1 VREHHR
7 RTDPKTQNE
16 EEKKD
21 IRMEQTRET
30 LAQRTGAHIKRA
42 AHTLFREYSILFVFL
57 LVCVVITI
65 IRPVFLS
72 LDNIFN
78 VIRQVSMIGIMSVG
92 MTFVILSA
100 DIDLSVGS
108 VAGFSGALTAGLIAR
123 QGLSPFVAYFVPLPI
138 AALMG
143 WMMGMVITKGKVHSF
158 VVSLGMMSIARGLA
172 LVYTQG
178 LSIGNLPKSFGVLGG
193 GMVGPI
199 PIPVIIF
206 VGFMALGYLVLTR
219 TPYGRA
225 IYAIGGNQE
234 AARLSGIKVDRYR
247 IVNFVICSTLAGFA
261 GIILASRTRSAWPA
275 AATGWEL
282 DVITAVII
290 GGTSF
295 FGGRG
300 GMLGTLIGALFLGV
314 LRNGANLIGV
324 SPFYQQILIG
334 TLVVIAVVIDRLRQ
348 RRTA

>member
-1 VREHHR
+1 
-7 RTDPKTQNE
+7 
-16 EEKKD
+16 
-21 IRMEQTRET
+21 MEQTSVTRT
-30 LAQRTGAHIKRA
+30 RQIGKLAKHAAQR
-42 AHTLFREYSILFVFL
+42 LFREYSILFVFL
-57 LVCVVITI
+57 LVCAVIAS

-72 LDNIFN
+72 VNNIFN
-78 VIRQVSMIGIMSVG
+78 VVRQVSMIGIMSVG

-108 VAGFSGALTAGLIAR
+108 VAGFCGALAAGLMAR
-123 QGLSPFVAYFVPLPI
+123 QGLSPLAAILIPLPI

-143 WMMGMVITKGKVHSF
+143 WTIGIIVTKAKVHSF
-158 VVSLGMMSIARGLA
+158 VVTLGMMSIARGLA
-172 LVYTQG
+172 LVYTKG
-178 LSIGNLPKSFGVLGG
+178 LSIGNLPKSFGALGG

-199 PIPVIIF
+199 PVPVIVF
-206 VGFMALGYLVLTR
+206 VVFMILGYLVLTR

-225 IYAIGGNQE
+225 VYAIGGNQE
-234 AARLSGIKVDRYR
+234 AARLSGIKVARYR
-247 IVNFVICSTLAGFA
+247 ITNFILCSTLAGFA

-282 DVITAVII
+282 DVISAVVI

-300 GMLGTLIGALFLGV
+300 GMIGTLIGALFLGV

-334 TLVVIAVVIDRLRQ
+334 TLVVAAVVIDRLRQ
-348 RRTA
+348 SKTA

>member
-1 VREHHR
+1 MDQASGTFSQRIGR
-7 RTDPKTQNE
+7 LAKQTTQ
-16 EEKKD
+16 
-21 IRMEQTRET
+21 R
-30 LAQRTGAHIKRA
+30 L
-42 AHTLFREYSILFVFL
+42 LREYSIFFVFL
-57 LVCVVITI
+57 LVCVII
-65 IRPVFLS
+65 ASIRPVFLS
-72 LDNIFN
+72 VNNIFN

-108 VAGFSGALTAGLIAR
+108 VAGFCGALTAGLMAR
-123 QGLSPFVAYFVPLPI
+123 QGLSPTLAILAPIPI

-143 WMMGMVITKGKVHSF
+143 WLMGIIITKAKVHSF
-158 VVSLGMMSIARGLA
+158 VVSLGMMSVARGMA
-172 LVYTQG
+172 LVYTKG
-178 LSIGNLPKSFGVLGG
+178 LSIGNLPKSFGALGG

-199 PIPVIIF
+199 PVPVIIF
-206 VGFMALGYLVLTR
+206 VIFMILGYLVLTR

-225 IYAIGGNQE
+225 VYAIGGNQE

-247 IVNFVICSTLAGFA
+247 IANFILCSTLAGFA

-282 DVITAVII
+282 DVISAVVI

-300 GMLGTLIGALFLGV
+300 GMIGTLIGALFLGV
-314 LRNGANLIGV
+314 LRNGANLVGI
-324 SPFYQQILIG
+324 SPFYQQIIIG
-334 TLVVIAVVIDRLRQ
+334 TLVVTAVVIDRLRQ
-348 RRTA
+348 RKA

>member
-1 VREHHR
+1 MEH
-7 RTDPKTQNE
+7 
-16 EEKKD
+16 
-21 IRMEQTRET
+21 TRET
-30 LAQRTGAHIKRA
+30 LTRRIGHRAKRSAQ
-42 AHTLFREYSILFVFL
+42 TLLREYSILFVFL
-57 LVCVVITI
+57 LVCVI
-65 IRPVFLS
+65 IASLRPVFLS
-72 LDNIFN
+72 VNNIFN

-108 VAGFSGALTAGLIAR
+108 VAGFCGALTAGLMVR
-123 QGLSPFVAYFVPLPI
+123 QGLSPVVATLLPLAI
-138 AALMG
+138 AAVMG
-143 WMMGMVITKGKVHSF
+143 WAMGIIITKAKVHSF
-158 VVSLGMMSIARGLA
+158 VVSLGLMSIARGMA
-172 LVYTQG
+172 LVYTKG
-178 LSIGNLPKSFGVLGG
+178 LSIGNLPKEFGTLGG
-193 GMVGPI
+193 GMIGPI
-199 PIPVIIF
+199 PVPVIVF
-206 VGFMALGYLVLTR
+206 AGFMLAGYVVLTR

-261 GIILASRTRSAWPA
+261 GIILASRTRSAWPS

-282 DVITAVII
+282 DVISAVVI

-300 GMLGTLIGALFLGV
+300 GMVGTLIGALFLGV

-334 TLVVIAVVIDRLRQ
+334 ALVVGAVVIDRLRQ
-348 RRTA
+348 RKTA

>member
-1 VREHHR
+1 MDQTVGAIPR
-7 RTDPKTQNE
+7 RIGRLVKQS
-16 EEKKD
+16 
-21 IRMEQTRET
+21 
-30 LAQRTGAHIKRA
+30 AQKVY
-42 AHTLFREYSILFVFL
+42 REYSILLVFL
-57 LVCVVITI
+57 LVCAIITS

-72 LDNIFN
+72 VNNIFN
-78 VIRQVSMIGIMSVG
+78 VIRQVSMIGIMAVG

-108 VAGFSGALTAGLIAR
+108 VAGFCGALTAGLMAR
-123 QGLSPFVAYFVPLPI
+123 QGLPPLVAILIPIPL

-143 WMMGMVITKGKVHSF
+143 WMVGIVVTKAKVHSF
-158 VVSLGMMSIARGLA
+158 VVTLGMMSIARGLA
-172 LVYTQG
+172 LVYTKG
-178 LSIGNLPKSFGVLGG
+178 LSIGNLPKSFGALGG

-199 PIPVIIF
+199 PAPVIIF
-206 VGFMALGYLVLTR
+206 VVFMILGYFVLTR

-247 IVNFVICSTLAGFA
+247 ITNFILCSTLAGFA

-282 DVITAVII
+282 DVISAVVI

-300 GMLGTLIGALFLGV
+300 GMAGTLIGALFLGV
-314 LRNGANLIGV
+314 LRNGANLMGI
-324 SPFYQQILIG
+324 SPFYQQIIIG
-334 TLVVIAVVIDRLRQ
+334 TLVVTAVVIDRLR
-348 RRTA
+348 RKKST

>member
-1 VREHHR
+1 
-7 RTDPKTQNE
+7 
-16 EEKKD
+16 
-21 IRMEQTRET
+21 MGQTSET
-30 LAQRTGAHIKRA
+30 LTRRLGRFARHSAQ
-42 AHTLFREYSILFVFL
+42 TLFREYIILFVFL
-57 LVCVVITI
+57 LVCILIASV
-65 IRPVFLS
+65 RPVFLS
-72 LDNIFN
+72 VDNIFN

-108 VAGFSGALTAGLIAR
+108 VAGFCGALTAGLMVR
-123 QGLSPFVAYFVPLPI
+123 QGLSPLVSILLPLPLG
-138 AALMG
+138 ALMG
-143 WMMGMVITKGKVHSF
+143 WMMGIVITKAKVHSF

-172 LVYTQG
+172 LVYTKG
-178 LSIGNLPKSFGVLGG
+178 LSIGNVPKSFGALGG

-199 PIPVIIF
+199 PVPVIVF
-206 VGFMALGYLVLTR
+206 AAFMVIGYLVLTR

-247 IVNFVICSTLAGFA
+247 IVNFMICSTLAGFA

-282 DVITAVII
+282 DVISAVVI

-300 GMLGTLIGALFLGV
+300 GMIGTLIGALFLGV

-334 TLVVIAVVIDRLRQ
+334 ALVVGAVVIDRLRQ
-348 RRTA
+348 RKTA

>member
-1 VREHHR
+1 
-7 RTDPKTQNE
+7 
-16 EEKKD
+16 
-21 IRMEQTRET
+21 MEQTSERLTRRIGKLAKRSVQT
-30 LAQRTGAHIKRA
+30 L
-42 AHTLFREYSILFVFL
+42 LREYIILFVFL
-57 LVCVVITI
+57 LVCVII
-65 IRPVFLS
+65 ASIRPVFLS
-72 LDNIFN
+72 VDNIFN

-108 VAGFSGALTAGLIAR
+108 VAGFCGALTAGLMVR
-123 QGLSPFVAYFVPLPI
+123 QGLSPLVSILLPLPV

-143 WMMGMVITKGKVHSF
+143 WVMGIVITKAKVHSF

-172 LVYTQG
+172 LVYTKG
-178 LSIGNLPKSFGVLGG
+178 LSIGNVPKAFGALGG

-199 PIPVIIF
+199 PVPVIVF
-206 VGFMALGYLVLTR
+206 AAFMIIGYLVLTR

-247 IVNFVICSTLAGFA
+247 IMNFVICSTLAGFA

-282 DVITAVII
+282 DVISAVVI

-300 GMLGTLIGALFLGV
+300 GMVGTLIGALFLGV

-334 TLVVIAVVIDRLRQ
+334 ALVVGAVVIDRLRQ

>member
-1 VREHHR
+1 
-7 RTDPKTQNE
+7 
-16 EEKKD
+16 
-21 IRMEQTRET
+21 MEQTSET
-30 LAQRTGAHIKRA
+30 LAQRTGVRVKRA
-42 AHTLFREYSILFVFL
+42 AQTLFREYSIFFVFL
-57 LVCVVITI
+57 LVCAVIAS

-72 LDNIFN
+72 IDNIFN

-108 VAGFSGALTAGLIAR
+108 VAGLCGALTAGVIAR
-123 QGLSPFVAYFVPLPI
+123 QGLPPLVAIFLPLPV

-143 WMMGMVITKGKVHSF
+143 WMMGIIITKAKVHSF
-158 VVSLGMMSIARGLA
+158 VVSLGMMTIARGLA

-178 LSIGNLPKSFGVLGG
+178 LSIGNLPRSFGTLGG

-206 VGFMALGYLVLTR
+206 AAFMIIGYVVLTR

-247 IVNFVICSTLAGFA
+247 IMNFVICSTLAGFA

-300 GMLGTLIGALFLGV
+300 GMVGTLIGALFLGV

-334 TLVVIAVVIDRLRQ
+334 VLVVIAVVIDRLRQ
-348 RRTA
+348 RKTT

>member
-1 VREHHR
+1 
-7 RTDPKTQNE
+7 
-16 EEKKD
+16 
-21 IRMEQTRET
+21 
-30 LAQRTGAHIKRA
+30 
-42 AHTLFREYSILFVFL
+42 
-57 LVCVVITI
+57 VITS

-72 LDNIFN
+72 VDNIFN

-108 VAGFSGALTAGLIAR
+108 VAGFCGALTAGVIAR
-123 QGLSPFVAYFVPLPI
+123 QGLPPLVAIFLPLPV

-143 WMMGMVITKGKVHSF
+143 WVMGIIVTKAKVHSF

-172 LVYTQG
+172 LVYTKG
-178 LSIGNLPKSFGVLGG
+178 LSIGNLPKEFGALGG

-206 VGFMALGYLVLTR
+206 AAFMILGYLVLTR

-225 IYAIGGNQE
+225 LYAIGGNQE

-247 IVNFVICSTLAGFA
+247 IMNFVICSTLAGFA

-282 DVITAVII
+282 DVISAVVI

-300 GMLGTLIGALFLGV
+300 GMIGTLIGALFLGV

-324 SPFYQQILIG
+324 SPFYQQIIIG
-334 TLVVIAVVIDRLRQ
+334 ALVVTAVVIDRLRQ
-348 RRTA
+348 RKTA

>member
-1 VREHHR
+1 MGQTDDTLIR
-7 RTDPKTQNE
+7 RLRGLAK
-16 EEKKD
+16 
-21 IRMEQTRET
+21 RSWQTVV
-30 LAQRTGAHIKRA
+30 
-42 AHTLFREYSILFVFL
+42 REYSILFIFL
-57 LVCVVITI
+57 LVCVII
-65 IRPVFLS
+65 ASIRPVFLS
-72 LDNIFN
+72 VDNIFN

-108 VAGFSGALTAGLIAR
+108 VAGVCGALTAGLMVR
-123 QGLSPFVAYFVPLPI
+123 QGLPPLAAILVPLPI

-143 WMMGMVITKGKVHSF
+143 WVMGIIITKAKVHSF

-172 LVYTQG
+172 LVYTKG

-199 PIPVIIF
+199 PVPVIIF
-206 VGFMALGYLVLTR
+206 AVFMVLGYLVLTR
-219 TPYGRA
+219 TPFGRA
-225 IYAIGGNQE
+225 VYAIGGNQE

-282 DVITAVII
+282 DVISAVVI

-300 GMLGTLIGALFLGV
+300 GMVGTLIGALFLGV

-334 TLVVIAVVIDRLRQ
+334 ALVVTAVVIDRLRQ
-348 RRTA
+348 RKTA

>member
-1 VREHHR
+1 
-7 RTDPKTQNE
+7 
-16 EEKKD
+16 
-21 IRMEQTRET
+21 MEQTSET
-30 LAQRTGAHIKRA
+30 LTRRIGGLAKRSAQ
-42 AHTLFREYSILFVFL
+42 TLLREYSILFVFL
-57 LVCVVITI
+57 LVCVVIAS

-72 LDNIFN
+72 IDNIFN
-78 VIRQVSMIGIMSVG
+78 VIRQVSMIGIMAVG

-108 VAGFSGALTAGLIAR
+108 VAGFCGALTAGLMVR
-123 QGLSPFVAYFVPLPI
+123 QDLSPLVAILLPI
-138 AALMG
+138 PVAALMG
-143 WMMGMVITKGKVHSF
+143 WVMGIIITKAKVHSF

-172 LVYTQG
+172 LVYTKG
-178 LSIGNLPKSFGVLGG
+178 LSIGNLPKEFGTLGG

-199 PIPVIIF
+199 PLPVIVF
-206 VGFMALGYLVLTR
+206 AAFMIAGYFVLTR

-225 IYAIGGNQE
+225 VYAIGGNQE

-247 IVNFVICSTLAGFA
+247 IINFVICSSLAGFA

-282 DVITAVII
+282 DVISAVVI

-300 GMLGTLIGALFLGV
+300 GMIGTLIGALFLGV

-324 SPFYQQILIG
+324 SPFYQQIIIG
-334 TLVVIAVVIDRLRQ
+334 ALVVTAVVIDRLRQ
-348 RRTA
+348 RKTA

>member
-1 VREHHR
+1 
-7 RTDPKTQNE
+7 
-16 EEKKD
+16 
-21 IRMEQTRET
+21 MGQTSET
-30 LAQRTGAHIKRA
+30 LTRRLGRFARHSAQ
-42 AHTLFREYSILFVFL
+42 TLFREYIILFVFL
-57 LVCVVITI
+57 LVCILIASV
-65 IRPVFLS
+65 RPVFLS
-72 LDNIFN
+72 VDNIFN

-108 VAGFSGALTAGLIAR
+108 VAGFCGALTAGLMVR
-123 QGLSPFVAYFVPLPI
+123 QGLSPLVSILLPLPL

-143 WMMGMVITKGKVHSF
+143 WMMGIVITKAKVHSF

-172 LVYTQG
+172 LVYTKG
-178 LSIGNLPKSFGVLGG
+178 LSIGNVPKSFGALGG

-199 PIPVIIF
+199 PVPVIVF
-206 VGFMALGYLVLTR
+206 AAFMVIGYLVLTR

-247 IVNFVICSTLAGFA
+247 IVNFMICSTLAGFA

-282 DVITAVII
+282 DVISAVVI

-300 GMLGTLIGALFLGV
+300 GMIGTLIGALFLGV

-334 TLVVIAVVIDRLRQ
+334 ALVVGAVVIDRLRQ
-348 RRTA
+348 RKTA

>member
-1 VREHHR
+1 M
-7 RTDPKTQNE
+7 D
-16 EEKKD
+16 
-21 IRMEQTRET
+21 QTLTKRIGR
-30 LAQRTGAHIKRA
+30 LAKQSAQRIY
-42 AHTLFREYSILFVFL
+42 REYSILLVFL
-57 LVCVVITI
+57 LVCAIITS

-72 LDNIFN
+72 VNNIFN
-78 VIRQVSMIGIMSVG
+78 VIRQVSMIGIMAVG

-108 VAGFSGALTAGLIAR
+108 VAGFCGALTAGLMSR
-123 QGLSPFVAYFVPLPI
+123 QGLSPLAAILVPIPL

-143 WMMGMVITKGKVHSF
+143 WMIGIVVTKAKVHSF
-158 VVSLGMMSIARGLA
+158 VVTLGMMSIARGLA
-172 LVYTQG
+172 LVYTRG
-178 LSIGNLPKSFGVLGG
+178 LSIGNLPKSFGALGG

-199 PIPVIIF
+199 PAPVIIF
-206 VGFMALGYLVLTR
+206 VVFMILGYLVLTR

-225 IYAIGGNQE
+225 VYAIGGNQE

-247 IVNFVICSTLAGFA
+247 IANFILCSTLAGFA

-282 DVITAVII
+282 DVISAVVI

-300 GMLGTLIGALFLGV
+300 GMAGTLIGALFLGV
-314 LRNGANLIGV
+314 LRNGANLMGI
-324 SPFYQQILIG
+324 SPFYQQIIIG
-334 TLVVIAVVIDRLRQ
+334 MLVVTAVVIDRLRQ
-348 RRTA
+348 KKNT

>member
-1 VREHHR
+1 M
-7 RTDPKTQNE
+7 D
-16 EEKKD
+16 
-21 IRMEQTRET
+21 
-30 LAQRTGAHIKRA
+30 QRTG
-42 AHTLFREYSILFVFL
+42 TLAERFGQSAKHAGQKLLREYSILFVFL
-57 LVCVVITI
+57 LVCVII
-65 IRPVFLS
+65 ASIRPVFLS
-72 LDNIFN
+72 VYNIFN

-108 VAGFSGALTAGLIAR
+108 VAGFSGALAAGLIAR
-123 QGLSPFVAYFVPLPI
+123 QGISPALAMMAPIPI
-138 AALMG
+138 AALIGWAMG
-143 WMMGMVITKGKVHSF
+143 IVITKTRVHSF
-158 VVSLGMMSIARGLA
+158 VVSLGMMSIARGMA
-172 LVYTQG
+172 LVYTKG
-178 LSIGNLPKSFGVLGG
+178 LSIGNLPKSFGTLGG

-206 VGFMALGYLVLTR
+206 GAFMILGYFVLTR

-225 IYAIGGNQE
+225 VYAIGGNKE

-247 IVNFVICSTLAGFA
+247 IMNFILCSTLAGFA

-282 DVITAVII
+282 DVISAVVI

-300 GMLGTLIGALFLGV
+300 GMVGTLIGALFLGV
-314 LRNGANLIGV
+314 LRNGANLLGI
-324 SPFYQQILIG
+324 SPFYQQIIIG
-334 TLVVIAVVIDRLRQ
+334 ALVVTAVVIDRLRQ
-348 RRTA
+348 RNVA

>member
-1 VREHHR
+1 
-7 RTDPKTQNE
+7 
-16 EEKKD
+16 
-21 IRMEQTRET
+21 MEQTSVTRT
-30 LAQRTGAHIKRA
+30 RQIGKLAKHAAQR
-42 AHTLFREYSILFVFL
+42 LFREYSILFVFL
-57 LVCVVITI
+57 LVCAVIAS

-72 LDNIFN
+72 VNNIFN
-78 VIRQVSMIGIMSVG
+78 VVRQVSMIGIMSVG

-108 VAGFSGALTAGLIAR
+108 VAGFCGALAAGLMAR
-123 QGLSPFVAYFVPLPI
+123 QGLSPLAAILIPLPI

-143 WMMGMVITKGKVHSF
+143 WTIGIIVTKAKVHSF
-158 VVSLGMMSIARGLA
+158 VVTLGMMSIARGLA
-172 LVYTQG
+172 LVYTKG
-178 LSIGNLPKSFGVLGG
+178 LSIGNLPKSFGALGG

-199 PIPVIIF
+199 PVPVIVF
-206 VGFMALGYLVLTR
+206 VVFMILGYLVLTR

-225 IYAIGGNQE
+225 VYAIGGNQE
-234 AARLSGIKVDRYR
+234 AARLSGIKVARYR
-247 IVNFVICSTLAGFA
+247 ITNFILCSTLAGFA

-282 DVITAVII
+282 DVISAVVI

-300 GMLGTLIGALFLGV
+300 GMVGTLIGALFLGV

-334 TLVVIAVVIDRLRQ
+334 TLVVAAVVIDRLRQ
-348 RRTA
+348 SKTA

>member
-1 VREHHR
+1 
-7 RTDPKTQNE
+7 
-16 EEKKD
+16 
-21 IRMEQTRET
+21 MEQTSMTRTRRIGT
-30 LAQRTGAHIKRA
+30 LARHAAQRM
-42 AHTLFREYSILFVFL
+42 FREYSIFFIFL
-57 LVCVVITI
+57 LVCAVIAS

-72 LDNIFN
+72 VNNIFN

-108 VAGFSGALTAGLIAR
+108 VAGFCGALTAGLMAR
-123 QGLSPFVAYFVPLPI
+123 QGLSPLAAILVPIPL

-143 WMMGMVITKGKVHSF
+143 WVMGIIITKAKVHSF
-158 VVSLGMMSIARGLA
+158 VVSLGMMSVARGMA
-172 LVYTQG
+172 LVYTKG
-178 LSIGNLPKSFGVLGG
+178 LSIGNLPKSFGALGG

-199 PIPVIIF
+199 PIPVIVFVIF
-206 VGFMALGYLVLTR
+206 MVLGYLILTR

-225 IYAIGGNQE
+225 VYAIGGNQE

-247 IVNFVICSTLAGFA
+247 IANFILCSTLAGFA

-282 DVITAVII
+282 DVISAVVI

-300 GMLGTLIGALFLGV
+300 GMIGTLIGALFLGV
-314 LRNGANLIGV
+314 LRNGANLLGI
-324 SPFYQQILIG
+324 SPFYQQIIIG
-334 TLVVIAVVIDRLRQ
+334 ALVVAAVVIDRLRQ
-348 RRTA
+348 RKTA

>member
-1 VREHHR
+1 
-7 RTDPKTQNE
+7 
-16 EEKKD
+16 
-21 IRMEQTRET
+21 MEQTSVTRTRRFGE
-30 LAQRTGAHIKRA
+30 LAKHGAQR
-42 AHTLFREYSILFVFL
+42 LFREYSILFVFL
-57 LVCVVITI
+57 LVCAII
-65 IRPVFLS
+65 ASIRPVFLS
-72 LDNIFN
+72 VNNIFN
-78 VIRQVSMIGIMSVG
+78 VIRQVSMIGIMAVG

-108 VAGFSGALTAGLIAR
+108 VAGFCGALTAGLITR
-123 QGLSPFVAYFVPLPI
+123 QGLSPLAAILIPIPI

-143 WMMGMVITKGKVHSF
+143 WVMGIIITKARVHSF

-172 LVYTQG
+172 LVYTRG
-178 LSIGNLPKSFGVLGG
+178 LSIGNLPKSFGALGG

-199 PIPVIIF
+199 PVPVIVF
-206 VGFMALGYLVLTR
+206 VVFMILGYVVLTR

-225 IYAIGGNQE
+225 VYAIGGNQE

-247 IVNFVICSTLAGFA
+247 IANFILCSTLAGFA

-282 DVITAVII
+282 DVISAVVI

-300 GMLGTLIGALFLGV
+300 GMIGTLIGALFLGV

-334 TLVVIAVVIDRLRQ
+334 ALVVAAVVIDRLRQ
-348 RRTA
+348 RKTA

>member
-1 VREHHR
+1 MAE
-7 RTDPKTQNE
+7 PKTRDD
-16 EEKKD
+16 EKKKGV
-21 IRMEQTRET
+21 RMEQTSET
-30 LAQRTGAHIKRA
+30 SAQRTGARVKRA
-42 AHTLFREYSILFVFL
+42 VQTLFREYSIFFIFL
-57 LVCVVITI
+57 LVCVVITS

-72 LDNIFN
+72 VDNIFN

-108 VAGFSGALTAGLIAR
+108 VAGLCGALTAGVIAR
-123 QGLSPFVAYFVPLPI
+123 QGLPPLVAIFLPLPV
-138 AALMG
+138 AALLGWVMG
-143 WMMGMVITKGKVHSF
+143 IIITKAKVHSF

-172 LVYTQG
+172 LVYTKG
-178 LSIGNLPKSFGVLGG
+178 LSIGNLPKEFGDLGG

-199 PIPVIIF
+199 PVPVIIF
-206 VGFMALGYLVLTR
+206 AAFMILGYLVLTR

-247 IVNFVICSTLAGFA
+247 IMNFVICSTLAGFA

-348 RRTA
+348 RKTA

>member
-1 VREHHR
+1 
-7 RTDPKTQNE
+7 
-16 EEKKD
+16 
-21 IRMEQTRET
+21 MEQTSET
-30 LAQRTGAHIKRA
+30 LAQRTGARVKRA
-42 AHTLFREYSILFVFL
+42 AQTLFREYSIFFVFL
-57 LVCVVITI
+57 LVCVVITS

-72 LDNIFN
+72 VDNIFN

-108 VAGFSGALTAGLIAR
+108 VAGFCGALTAGVIAR
-123 QGLSPFVAYFVPLPI
+123 QGLPPLVAIFLPLPV

-143 WMMGMVITKGKVHSF
+143 WVMGIIVTKAKVHSF

-172 LVYTQG
+172 LVYTKG
-178 LSIGNLPKSFGVLGG
+178 LSIGNLPKEFGALGG

-206 VGFMALGYLVLTR
+206 AAFMILGYLVLTR

-225 IYAIGGNQE
+225 LYAIGGNQE

-247 IVNFVICSTLAGFA
+247 IMNFVICSTLAGFA

-282 DVITAVII
+282 DVISAVVI

-300 GMLGTLIGALFLGV
+300 GMIGTLIGALFLGV

-324 SPFYQQILIG
+324 SPFYQQIIIG
-334 TLVVIAVVIDRLRQ
+334 ALVVTAVVIDRLRQ
-348 RRTA
+348 RKTA

>member
-1 VREHHR
+1 MAE
-7 RTDPKTQNE
+7 PKTRDD
-16 EEKKD
+16 EKKKGV
-21 IRMEQTRET
+21 RMEQTSET
-30 LAQRTGAHIKRA
+30 SAQRTGARVKRA
-42 AHTLFREYSILFVFL
+42 VQTLFREYSIFFIFL
-57 LVCVVITI
+57 LVCVVITS

-72 LDNIFN
+72 VDNIFN

-108 VAGFSGALTAGLIAR
+108 VAGLCGALTAGVIAR
-123 QGLSPFVAYFVPLPI
+123 QGLPPLVAIFLPLPV
-138 AALMG
+138 AALLGWVMG
-143 WMMGMVITKGKVHSF
+143 TIITKAKVHSF

-172 LVYTQG
+172 LVYTKG
-178 LSIGNLPKSFGVLGG
+178 LSIGNLPKEFGNLGG

-206 VGFMALGYLVLTR
+206 AAFMILGYLVLTR

-247 IVNFVICSTLAGFA
+247 IMNFVICSTLAGFA

-348 RRTA
+348 RKTA

>member
-1 VREHHR
+1 
-7 RTDPKTQNE
+7 
-16 EEKKD
+16 
-21 IRMEQTRET
+21 MEQTSVTRT
-30 LAQRTGAHIKRA
+30 RQIGKLAKHAAQR
-42 AHTLFREYSILFVFL
+42 LFREYSILFVFL
-57 LVCVVITI
+57 LVCAVIAS

-72 LDNIFN
+72 VNNIFN
-78 VIRQVSMIGIMSVG
+78 VVRQVSMIGIMSVG

-108 VAGFSGALTAGLIAR
+108 VAGFCGALAAGLMAR
-123 QGLSPFVAYFVPLPI
+123 QGLSPLAAILIPLPI

-143 WMMGMVITKGKVHSF
+143 WTIGIIVTKAKVHSF
-158 VVSLGMMSIARGLA
+158 VVTLGMMSIARGLA
-172 LVYTQG
+172 LVYTKG
-178 LSIGNLPKSFGVLGG
+178 LSIGNLPKSFGTLGG

-199 PIPVIIF
+199 PVPVI
-206 VGFMALGYLVLTR
+206 VVVVFMILGYLVLTR

-225 IYAIGGNQE
+225 VYAIGGNQE
-234 AARLSGIKVDRYR
+234 AARLSGIKVARYR
-247 IVNFVICSTLAGFA
+247 ITNFILCSTLAGFA

-282 DVITAVII
+282 DVISAVVI

-300 GMLGTLIGALFLGV
+300 GMVGTLIGALFLGV
-314 LRNGANLIGV
+314 LRNGANLVGV

-334 TLVVIAVVIDRLRQ
+334 TLVVAAVVIDRLRQ
-348 RRTA
+348 SKTA

>member
-1 VREHHR
+1 
-7 RTDPKTQNE
+7 
-16 EEKKD
+16 
-21 IRMEQTRET
+21 MEQASGT
-30 LAQRTGAHIKRA
+30 LTQRLGQFAKHSAQR
-42 AHTLFREYSILFVFL
+42 LLREYSIFFVFL
-57 LVCVVITI
+57 LVCALITI
-65 IRPVFLS
+65 VRPVFLS
-72 LDNIFN
+72 VNNIFN

-108 VAGFSGALTAGLIAR
+108 VAGFCGALTAGLMAR
-123 QGLSPFVAYFVPLPI
+123 QGLPPTLAILAPLPI

-143 WMMGMVITKGKVHSF
+143 WVMGIIITKAKVHSF
-158 VVSLGMMSIARGLA
+158 VVSLGMMSVARGMA

-178 LSIGNLPKSFGVLGG
+178 LSIGNLPRSFGSLGG

-199 PIPVIIF
+199 PIPVIVF
-206 VGFMALGYLVLTR
+206 AVFMVLGYLVLTR

-225 IYAIGGNQE
+225 VYAIGGNQE

-247 IVNFVICSTLAGFA
+247 IMNFILCSTLAGFA

-282 DVITAVII
+282 DVISAVVI

-300 GMLGTLIGALFLGV
+300 GMVGTLIGALFLGV
-314 LRNGANLIGV
+314 LRNGANLIGI
-324 SPFYQQILIG
+324 SPFYQQIIIG
-334 TLVVIAVVIDRLRQ
+334 TLVVTAVVIDRLRQ
-348 RRTA
+348 QRAG

>member
-1 VREHHR
+1 
-7 RTDPKTQNE
+7 
-16 EEKKD
+16 
-21 IRMEQTRET
+21 MEQTRGT
-30 LAQRTGAHIKRA
+30 LIQRTGRFAKHSA
-42 AHTLFREYSILFVFL
+42 QHLLREYSILFVFL
-57 LVCVVITI
+57 LVCAVIAS

-72 LDNIFN
+72 VNNIFN
-78 VIRQVSMIGIMSVG
+78 VVRQVSMIGIMAVG

-108 VAGFSGALTAGLIAR
+108 VAGFCGALAAGLMAR
-123 QGLSPFVAYFVPLPI
+123 QGLSPLAAILIPLPI

-143 WMMGMVITKGKVHSF
+143 WTIGIIVTKAKVHSF
-158 VVSLGMMSIARGLA
+158 VVTLGMMSIARGLA
-172 LVYTQG
+172 LVYTKG
-178 LSIGNLPKSFGVLGG
+178 LSIGNLPKSFGALGG

-199 PIPVIIF
+199 PVPVIVF
-206 VGFMALGYLVLTR
+206 VVFMILGYVVLTR

-225 IYAIGGNQE
+225 VYAIGGNQE
-234 AARLSGIKVDRYR
+234 AARLSGIKVARYR
-247 IVNFVICSTLAGFA
+247 ITNFILCSTLAGFA

-282 DVITAVII
+282 DVISAVVI

-300 GMLGTLIGALFLGV
+300 GMVGTLIGALFLGV
-314 LRNGANLIGV
+314 LRNGANLVGV

-334 TLVVIAVVIDRLRQ
+334 TLVVAAVVIDRLRQ
-348 RRTA
+348 SKTA

>member
-1 VREHHR
+1 
-7 RTDPKTQNE
+7 
-16 EEKKD
+16 
-21 IRMEQTRET
+21 MEQTSVTRT
-30 LAQRTGAHIKRA
+30 RQIGKLAKHAAQR
-42 AHTLFREYSILFVFL
+42 LFREYSILFVFL
-57 LVCVVITI
+57 LVCAVIAS

-72 LDNIFN
+72 VNNIFN
-78 VIRQVSMIGIMSVG
+78 VVRQVSMIGIMSVG

-108 VAGFSGALTAGLIAR
+108 VAGFCGALAAGLMAR
-123 QGLSPFVAYFVPLPI
+123 QGLSPLAAILIPLPI

-143 WMMGMVITKGKVHSF
+143 WTIGIIVTKAKVHSF
-158 VVSLGMMSIARGLA
+158 VVTLGMMSIARGLA
-172 LVYTQG
+172 LVYTRG
-178 LSIGNLPKSFGVLGG
+178 LSIGNLPKSFGALGG

-199 PIPVIIF
+199 PVPVIVF
-206 VGFMALGYLVLTR
+206 VAFMILGYLVLTR

-225 IYAIGGNQE
+225 VYAIGGNQE
-234 AARLSGIKVDRYR
+234 AARLSGIKVARYR
-247 IVNFVICSTLAGFA
+247 ITNFILCSTLAGFA
-261 GIILASRTRSAWPA
+261 GIILASRTRPAWPA

-282 DVITAVII
+282 DVISAVVI

-300 GMLGTLIGALFLGV
+300 GMIGTLIGALFLGV

-334 TLVVIAVVIDRLRQ
+334 TLVVAAVVIDRLRQ
-348 RRTA
+348 SKTA

>member
-1 VREHHR
+1 
-7 RTDPKTQNE
+7 
-16 EEKKD
+16 
-21 IRMEQTRET
+21 MEQTSATRT
-30 LAQRTGAHIKRA
+30 RQIGKLAKHAAQR
-42 AHTLFREYSILFVFL
+42 LFREYSILFVFL
-57 LVCVVITI
+57 LVCAVIAS

-72 LDNIFN
+72 ANNIFN
-78 VIRQVSMIGIMSVG
+78 VVRQVSMIGIMAVG

-108 VAGFSGALTAGLIAR
+108 VAGFCGALTAGLIAR
-123 QGLSPFVAYFVPLPI
+123 QGLSPLAAILIPIPI

-143 WMMGMVITKGKVHSF
+143 WTVGMIVTKARVHSF
-158 VVSLGMMSIARGLA
+158 VVTLGMMSIARGMA
-172 LVYTQG
+172 LVYTRG
-178 LSIGNLPKSFGVLGG
+178 LSIGNLPKSFGALGG

-199 PIPVIIF
+199 PVPVIIF
-206 VGFMALGYLVLTR
+206 VVFMVLGYLVLTR

-225 IYAIGGNQE
+225 VYAIGGNQE

-247 IVNFVICSTLAGFA
+247 ITNFILCSTLAGFA

-282 DVITAVII
+282 DVISAVVI

-300 GMLGTLIGALFLGV
+300 GMIGTLIGALFLGV

-334 TLVVIAVVIDRLRQ
+334 TLVVAAVVIDRLRQ
-348 RRTA
+348 RKTA